1 MKRGIFLTLFFVGLA
16 SITAQEVKQ
25 PQAVGLIFN
34 SSNLINLESY
44 QAGIGV
50 KLRTVDNSAFRFLL
64 DVFYSNSLDTF
75 SSTLGVAYEKHFLP
89 GQVSPYWG
97 GLIQGGYLGQTSKT
111 DSDNWTKNGS
121 FLVSSGLVVGVEY
134 YVLENISVFAEYG
147 ALFSGTILN
156 TTTSVA
162 GTEAKTGP
170 TFNYS
175 IDTGLGNDAK
185 LGIVIYLDTPAK
197 KGKK

>member
-1 MKRGIFLTLFFVGLA
+1 MFLIGLA
-16 SITAQEVKQ
+16 SLTAQEIKQ
-25 PQAVGLIFN
+25 PSAWGLIFN
-34 SSNLINLESY
+34 SNNLLNLESY
-44 QAGIGV
+44 QAQAGIGI
-50 KLRTVDNSAFRFLL
+50 KYRTDDNSAFRFLV
-64 DVFYSNSLDTF
+64 DAFYSNSLDTF
-75 SSTLGVAYEKHFLP
+75 SSTLGVAYERHFMR

-97 GLIQGGYLGQTSKT
+97 GLIQGGYLSQTTKT

-121 FLVSSGLVVGVEY
+121 FLVSGGLVLGVEFY
-134 YVLENISVFAEYG
+134 ITGNVSLFAEYG
-147 ALFSGTILN
+147 VLLNGTIIN

-162 GTEAKTGP
+162 GTETKTGP

-185 LGIVIYLDTPAK
+185 LGIIIYLDNSEK